1 MNGYSREERALEER
15 DYEDDLRAATRARTY
30 DELRDLSPSPAA
42 LRDALRQRAATEQ
55 APERRDLRQAIER
68 CAAMWETQ
76 ECDGRCSR
84 CEASTHSQATTPGGT
99 P

>member
-1 MNGYSREERALEER
+1 MTSFAAEERALEER
-15 DYEDDLRAATRARTY
+15 DYQDEVRAATRARTY
-30 DELRDLSPSPAA
+30 DELRDLSLARAA
-42 LRDALRQRAATEQ
+42 LRDALRQVAATES

-84 CEASTHSQATTPGGT
+84 CEASTHSHDTTPGGT

>member
-1 MNGYSREERALEER
+1 MTSFAAEERALEER
-15 DYEDDLRAATRARTY
+15 EYEDDVRAAASARTY
-30 DELRDLSPSPAA
+30 DQLRDLSPSPAA
-42 LRDALRQRAATEQ
+42 LRDAMRQVAATES

-84 CEASTHSQATTPGGT
+84 CAASTHSHDTTPGGT

>member
-1 MNGYSREERALEER
+1 VTSYAREERALEER
-15 DYEDDLRAATRARTY
+15 EYQDDVRAAASARTV
-30 DELRDLSPSPAA
+30 DQLRDLSPSPAA

-84 CEASTHSQATTPGGT
+84 CEAS
-99 P
+99 